1 MLYARNFSTSAC
13 GKLFLTEMFKNIEF
27 PMGKF
32 SEDLFTVYKVLDMAD
47 NIIYGNQI
55 CYYYY
60 RRPDSMITSNFSVQ
74 KLDVIEAMHNIK
86 KDIPL
91 QEYGIEKAYAS
102 QMIEVITLILESEP
116 TNQEVIRYQ
125 LWNLIKQYRRIVILD
140 PKASKRVRAYALIS
154 YFGITLMKRILKVYY
169 NLKWKKNSR
178 E

>member
-1 MLYARNFSTSAC
+1 
-13 GKLFLTEMFKNIEF
+13 
-27 PMGKF
+27 
-32 SEDLFTVYKVLDMAD
+32 
-47 NIIYGNQI
+47 
-55 CYYYY
+55 
-60 RRPDSMITSNFSVQ
+60 MITSNFSVQ